1 MGRTVEATPMPVE
14 NAEVARIFRE
24 LADLLEIQ
32 GANPFRVR
40 AYRNAARTVEELPE
54 AVAELARAG
63 PKRLAELPGVGTD
76 LGGKI
81 VEIVQTGT
89 LQALAE
95 VTRELPKGLV
105 ALMRVR
111 GLGPKKARAL
121 YDALGVSSLEEL
133 EEAARA
139 GRIREITGFAAKTE
153 QHILEELA
161 ARRGMGGEQRVSRAV
176 AGQYG
181 EGLLGYLRAA
191 PGVTRAEIA
200 GSYRRGKDTVGDLDI
215 LVDAAEDAG
224 VADRFVAYPEVE
236 EVLAHGP
243 TKASVRLRSGLQ
255 VDLRVLPAESYGAG
269 LHYFTGSKAHNIA
282 VRRLGQQRGLK
293 VSEYGV
299 FRGERQIAGR
309 SEAEVYET
317 VDLPWIAP
325 ELREDRGEIEAARE
339 GRLPHLVAL
348 KDIRGDLQMHT
359 TDSDGRGTLEAM
371 AEAAEALGYE
381 YIAVTD
387 HTPALRMVRGVDPAG
402 FRRQMKAIDR
412 LNGRLRTLTVL
423 KGAEVDILAD
433 GSLDLDDETLAAL
446 DCVVVSVHS
455 RLDLPERKQTDR
467 ILRALHHPAV
477 DVLGHP
483 TGRLLGRRAPMQL
496 DLELICRAA
505 ADHGVLLEVNAQPER
520 LDLDDVQTR
529 AALEVGAGLVISTD
543 AHAPAELR
551 FMRWGVDQ
559 ARRGWAEARHVANTR
574 PLAGLLKLL
583 HRGRR

>member
-1 MGRTVEATPMPVE
+1 MPVE
-14 NAEVARIFRE
+14 NAAVARIFRE

-40 AYRNAARTVEELPE
+40 AYRNAARTIEELPE
-54 AVAELARAG
+54 PVAELARAG

-89 LQALAE
+89 LAALAE

-139 GRIREITGFAAKTE
+139 GRIREIKGFAAKTE

-161 ARRGMGGEQRVSRAV
+161 ARRGMGGEQRVPRAV

-181 EGLLGYLRAA
+181 EALLGYLSAA

-282 VRRLGQQRGLK
+282 LRRLGQQRGLK

-299 FRGERQIAGR
+299 FRGEQQIAGR
-309 SEAEVYET
+309 TEAQVYDT

-339 GRLPHLVAL
+339 GRLPHLVEL
-348 KDIRGDLQMHT
+348 TDIRGDLQMHT
-359 TDSDGRGTLEAM
+359 TGSDGRGTLEEM
-371 AEAAEALGYE
+371 AEAAQALGYE
-381 YIAVTD
+381 YIGITD
-387 HTPALRMVRGVDPAG
+387 HTPALRMVQGLDSAG

-412 LNGRLRTLTVL
+412 LNARLRTLTVL

-446 DCVVVSVHS
+446 DCVVISVHS
-455 RLDLPERKQTDR
+455 RLDLPERQQTDR

-529 AALEVGAGLVISTD
+529 AALDLGAGLVISTD
-543 AHAPAELR
+543 AHAAAELR

-559 ARRGWAEARHVANTR
+559 ARRGWAEVRQVANTR
-574 PLAGLLKLL
+574 PLEGLLKLL
-583 HRGRR
+583 HRGRRA